1 MLMCYYCL
9 FGIVTF
15 PNDLNQ
21 VQGGEKG
28 GWCVLRN
35 LSLARKAHVAHM
47 PEILVFVYK

>member
-28 GWCVLRN
+28 VWRELN
-35 LSLARKAHVAHM
+35 IETA
-47 PEILVFVYK
+47 